1 MQPTQDQQQQS
12 IHLQPGI
19 DVYDDD
25 GELKLK
31 LKIFGGPSAGE
42 IYYYKEEGQ
51 TIIIGRTPECNIRIS
66 DRLLSKHQASIQFF
80 KQE

>member
-25 GELKLK
+25 GEFKLK

-42 IYYYKEEGQ
+42 IYYYKDEG
-51 TIIIGRTPECNIRIS
+51 
-66 DRLLSKHQASIQFF
+66 
-80 KQE
+80 